1 MRVPQEPGRQAGT
14 PGTFASADGTTR
26 KTRGGCGV
34 PATNWSPADTM
45 IGTHIAG
52 EKKHTPGTGRSPSM
66 HLFGVHRQS
75 EADWNQY
82 VAQLVLE
89 QD

>member
-52 EKKHTPGTGRSPSM
+52 EKKHTRYGSFAVDASLWSPSS
-66 HLFGVHRQS
+66 V
-75 EADWNQY
+75 
-82 VAQLVLE
+82 
-89 QD
+89 